1 MEPTAPAGRRPG
13 SADITAVVADDDRA
27 FRDRLVARLRSD
39 DWRVLVVGTA
49 QEALDTCA
57 HDAVD
62 VVISSS
68 RLPDRSGGELCTEL
82 RSRCATPVMLLTDQ
96 EPWEVRVSLLESGA
110 DACVDRSGDLRV
122 LLAQLRAVIR

>member
-57 HDAVD
+57 HDAVEFEQL
-62 VVISSS
+62 S
-68 RLPDRSGGELCTEL
+68 RTQAAIAPPPWAEAPAGMPLP
-82 RSRCATPVMLLTDQ
+82 SRA
-96 EPWEVRVSLLESGA
+96 
-110 DACVDRSGDLRV
+110 
-122 LLAQLRAVIR
+122 